1 MPSKLSNFT
10 RYLSQGQI
18 GIPLMLLV
26 LLAMVILPIPPLLL
40 DMFFTFNIVLALL
53 VLLVSV
59 YSKRPL
65 DFSAFPTVLLI
76 ATLLRLG
83 LNVASTRVVLL
94 NGHEGGDAA
103 GKVIQAFGE
112 VATMWSVLWC
122 LSS

>member
-65 DFSAFPTVLLI
+65 DFS
-76 ATLLRLG
+76 
-83 LNVASTRVVLL
+83 
-94 NGHEGGDAA
+94 
-103 GKVIQAFGE
+103 
-112 VATMWSVLWC
+112 
-122 LSS
+122 